1 MTVVQTR
8 SETSQ
13 YTDVVPVLA
22 TVPRVWT
29 AETPN
34 ENRIV

>member
-22 TVPRVWT
+22 TVPRVW